1 MAKGFYS
8 WSQTASSNGSADDS
22 VNYLEGQAPSSLNDS
37 ARAAMARLREWG
49 NDISG
54 AIVTSGTSA
63 AYTVASNQVFDTLAH
78 LNNQIVAFTP
88 HTTNGAIVTL
98 NVDGLGAKPL
108 RTAPNTEL
116 LAGVLIQG
124 TPYVAVYNN
133 TDGAFYLRGFYG
145 NPYNIPLGGGLDFW
159 GSTAPNTSFAFPTGQ
174 AISRT
179 TYASLFALIGTTYG
193 TGDGSTTF
201 NLPNKSGRV
210 SAMID
215 ATTTVINSATMS
227 PDGTTMGAK
236 GGAQVSTL
244 TTTNLPPYTP
254 SGSVSTITS
263 GSTNGDTLTKT
274 GSGTNTGFADGSD
287 SYNRTTALA
296 WNSVSTFTGTA
307 QGGTSAAFTNM
318 QPTIL
323 CNYILRII

>member
-145 NPYNIPLGGGLDFW
+145 NPRAGFLGFDCAEHLVRISDRA
-159 GSTAPNTSFAFPTGQ
+159 SYFAHDLC
-174 AISRT
+174 IVVCVDR
-179 TYASLFALIGTTYG
+179 YDLW
-193 TGDGSTTF
+193 DGR
-201 NLPNKSGRV
+201 RV
-210 SAMID
+210 NH
-215 ATTTVINSATMS
+215 V
-227 PDGTTMGAK
+227 
-236 GGAQVSTL
+236 
-244 TTTNLPPYTP
+244 
-254 SGSVSTITS
+254 
-263 GSTNGDTLTKT
+263 
-274 GSGTNTGFADGSD
+274 
-287 SYNRTTALA
+287 
-296 WNSVSTFTGTA
+296 
-307 QGGTSAAFTNM
+307 
-318 QPTIL
+318 QPAE
-323 CNYILRII
+323 